1 LAENGGENV
10 KNNTQKLPTKSHKH
24 FNSMTKISFFI
35 ILSIAAILSCKGP
48 TPELFDEPLP
58 AVDGKLSIKFADSR
72 LETKADLTLAND
84 DILSISFNIKKS
96 IDGNKPLKMAVYVAN
111 TLDTRGVLLLD
122 NIKLKDADD
131 QTKSVELSL
140 PPVGLSI
147 NRFFYVEITDNKGKI
162 TRKTLNLLPSE
173 PEQISSWANVSLG
186 VQTSNIPTRFSSATG
201 DAYVACDL
209 DSNINFVD
217 ITYATIGSP
226 SIKPTLLSNPRRGA
240 LGLGITASDKFCTGT
255 IAIGGTS
262 VYFAPLNVGIDFSL
276 ANDLVLKSLAI
287 PVTTQELPIE
297 AGKVYMFQ
305 YSRTAKDGKPFTRKG
320 LIKINSIS
328 NITLP
333 SGVILTSGLVN
344 FDVKVQK

>member
-1 LAENGGENV
+1 MSKTIAYIL
-10 KNNTQKLPTKSHKH
+10 
-24 FNSMTKISFFI
+24 
-35 ILSIAAILSCKGP
+35 LSIAAILSCKGP

-58 AVDGKLSIKFADSR
+58 VVDGKLIIKFTDPR
-72 LETKADLTLAND
+72 LETKADLILAND

-96 IDGNKPLKMAVYVAN
+96 VDGNKPVKMAVYVTN
-111 TLDTRGVLLLD
+111 TLETRGILLLD
-122 NIKLKDADD
+122 NIKLKDTDE
-131 QTKSVELSL
+131 QTKSIEVSL
-140 PPVGLSI
+140 PPAGLGI
-147 NRFFYVEITDNKGKI
+147 NRIFYVEITDNKGKN
-162 TRKTLNLLPSE
+162 TRKFLNIFPSE
-173 PEQISSWANVSLG
+173 PELISIWSNVSLG

-217 ITYATIGSP
+217 ISYATIGSP

-262 VYFAPLNVGIDFSL
+262 VYFAPLNVGIDFSI
-276 ANDLVLKSLAI
+276 ANDLVLKSLSI
-287 PVTTQELPIE
+287 PITTQELPIE

-305 YSRTAKDGKPFTRKG
+305 YTRTAKDGKSFTRKG
-320 LIKINSIS
+320 LIKINSFS

-333 SGVILTSGLVN
+333 SGAILQSGLVN
-344 FDVKVQK
+344 FDVKVQR